1 MFGEIS
7 KAVCVSRGEI
17 THKLLS
23 LLHHHIMHTWR
34 TWVTTLILLFLAC
47 TTQIV
52 AAKKI
57 KKKSKIKH
65 TNKKQTNTPM
75 YSLRLGVDE
84 GEEDTVLSDIDKLL
98 AHGKKDKIAEPL
110 QLLLRTA
117 HQKITSALK
126 DRRKQEARA
135 AQRKAAQ
142 AKKFGVE
149 ASSSTGGNQDEEEA
163 PKFTSGNRQSRE
175 LRAKAPKCN
184 MMEYTSK
191 EALEKAFKAGSVPL
205 EAPFIVRNA
214 VDHFN
219 KMQTEWTSDSLRSAK
234 FKKVGI
240 KYYEP
245 KIARVMMQQGGQAKL
260 AGKDEEGGE
269 SMEVFEPQIVDFTEF
284 FAKCF
289 SKNKKPGP
297 DTEHCEQDI
306 NALSLGRNAVDGMG
320 QYRLS
325 AFNTVGHRQ
334 DMDSDMYSRLYAATE
349 DGTLQKLFGGDEKAT
364 EQFIQEM
371 EKHSSRRIVFGP
383 SGSGSSM
390 RQESMPFADALVHG
404 RRRWFLLTPPAYMKL
419 KKEAGDDFTPGSA
432 FSFFEDVY
440 AELKEDFDM
449 IVGMK
454 HGIYECDQGPGD
466 IVYVPAGL
474 VRTSLT
480 LADSIS
486 YKQELL
492 LGMEQVTQYVDSR
505 VWMPMQQIWNAAMC
519 YLPVKG
525 QYTTSGGGKKS
536 KKKKSNKPKM
546 KRVGRM
552 SANQATNVGKMLEAK
567 LGGLRQ
573 IGLEATQLLGAFEQ
587 QISSRDAVMSMLLPT
602 VFTCKSMA
610 AVEAGSGTTTTI
622 VSKQANTL
630 KHRCLNIAVDCDKTL
645 SEHAKDLG
653 VAELNW
659 LTKKVTK
666 EEL

>member
-1 MFGEIS
+1 
-7 KAVCVSRGEI
+7 
-17 THKLLS
+17 
-23 LLHHHIMHTWR
+23 
-34 TWVTTLILLFLAC
+34 
-47 TTQIV
+47 
-52 AAKKI
+52 
-57 KKKSKIKH
+57 
-65 TNKKQTNTPM
+65 
-75 YSLRLGVDE
+75 
-84 GEEDTVLSDIDKLL
+84 
-98 AHGKKDKIAEPL
+98 
-110 QLLLRTA
+110 
-117 HQKITSALK
+117 
-126 DRRKQEARA
+126 
-135 AQRKAAQ
+135 
-142 AKKFGVE
+142 
-149 ASSSTGGNQDEEEA
+149 
-163 PKFTSGNRQSRE
+163 
-175 LRAKAPKCN
+175 
-184 MMEYTSK
+184 
-191 EALEKAFKAGSVPL
+191 
-205 EAPFIVRNA
+205 
-214 VDHFN
+214 
-219 KMQTEWTSDSLRSAK
+219 
-234 FKKVGI
+234 
-240 KYYEP
+240 
-245 KIARVMMQQGGQAKL
+245 
-260 AGKDEEGGE
+260 
-269 SMEVFEPQIVDFTEF
+269 
-284 FAKCF
+284 
-289 SKNKKPGP
+289 
-297 DTEHCEQDI
+297 
-306 NALSLGRNAVDGMG
+306 MG

-325 AFNTVGHRQ
+325 AFNTVGYRQ

-440 AELKEDFDM
+440 AELKEDFEM
-449 IVGMK
+449 EVGMK

-466 IVYVPAGL
+466 IMYVPAGL

-525 QYTTSGGGKKS
+525 QYTSGGGKKS

-546 KRVGRM
+546 KKVGRM
-552 SANQATNVGKMLEAK
+552 SANQATNVGKMLEEK

-610 AVEAGSGTTTTI
+610 AVEKRSSSSGTTTTI
-622 VSKQANTL
+622 VSEQANTL

-653 VAELNW
+653 MAELNW